1 MTAKANGLTERAEAI
16 LAAAGKT
23 EQDINLASVSLN
35 PSLPRPK
42 ATTQLED
49 PNWPLLTVSKSY
61 FETAFTNATD
71 DGGSANLAAGPTFKF
86 DDNIDSMGEMGGE
99 WGADDD
105 VLDLAGGNNTRGG
118 EDDLFDTGDQE
129 PLDLGGE
136 GDDDG
141 WGLDDDD
148 IKGDI
153 DAEISRVAAK
163 ESAEFVPPTPGS
175 NEAAQWIQNSPLAA
189 DHIAAGSFE
198 SAMQVNTPWRGRKD
212 MKPNA
217 SLMHRH

>member
-23 EQDINLASVSLN
+23 EGDINFSSVSLN
-35 PSLPRPK
+35 PSIPRP
-42 ATTQLED
+42 AAITQLED

-61 FETAFTNATD
+61 FETAFTSSVD
-71 DGGSANLAAGPTFKF
+71 DGSSNLATGPTFKF
-86 DDNIDSMGEMGGE
+86 DDNADTMGEIGGE

-105 VLDLAGGNNTRGG
+105 VLDLAGGKSNMNG
-118 EDDLFDTGDQE
+118 DDLFDMGDQE
-129 PLDLGGE
+129 PLDFGGE
-136 GDDDG
+136 EEEGGG

-175 NEAAQWIQNSPLAA
+175 SESAQWIQNSPLAA

-198 SAMQVNTPWRGRKD
+198 SAMKVSRYK
-212 MKPNA
+212 KA
-217 SLMHRH
+217 S